1 MERSYSQGSV
11 EKHNGFWRAVLS
23 WQDENGKQRRVTKST
38 GVRCYPD
45 KPGTDTKKPVPDNRG
60 KTTAETFLRN
70 WRDSLVK
77 AESERARHEE
87 ASSSS
92 TFAEYAEL
100 YILHKE
106 LSQSVR
112 PVTVKGYRSYLSKIV
127 GTELGSA
134 RIGDVTP
141 KLAASWERNLM
152 AEGLSTATL
161 SHIHVFAKQ
170 VCTYARRMGD
180 LPANPFDLVE
190 APKRRAKPVNS
201 LDAAEVARLNRALRG
216 FGPTPLAVGIR
227 IALSTGMRQG
237 EICALRWSDV
247 DLNNC
252 QIRVS
257 HSLTRSSGKYLLRE
271 PKTESS
277 VRTIPFG
284 ESLRSVL
291 AERKDAMR
299 KERREFGLP
308 WEESLFVIGSAVKGG
323 WYSPQVLGHEWHA
336 FARATSLVG
345 TQGVPPRFH
354 DLRHTFA
361 TLAISSSSGNLDV
374 KTVSALL
381 GHSNAAMT
389 LNVYADAL
397 AESKR
402 SGMSIMDAI
411 MSDENRLF

>member
-1 MERSYSQGSV
+1 MKNKKARRPYDL
-11 EKHNGFWRAVLS
+11 RAVRAWS
-23 WQDENGKQRRVTKST
+23 RGQDLNLRPPGYEKRILPFQPIPTNSFKRTMHRPNRQIKEQGGAIDRTRHAALIVVSTHSAPRSAPKGEPWSEVTHRAASKSITDFGEQSLAGKMKTENKEGSPRAPASGAIRTN
-38 GVRCYPD
+38 RALIR
-45 KPGTDTKKPVPDNRG
+45 KPVPDNRG

-112 PVTVKGYRSYLSKIV
+112 PVTVKGYRSYLGKIV

-227 IALSTGMRQG
+227 IALSTGM
-237 EICALRWSDV
+237 
-247 DLNNC
+247 LN
-252 QIRVS
+252 
-257 HSLTRSSGKYLLRE
+257 L
-271 PKTESS
+271 
-277 VRTIPFG
+277 
-284 ESLRSVL
+284 
-291 AERKDAMR
+291 
-299 KERREFGLP
+299 
-308 WEESLFVIGSAVKGG
+308 GG
-323 WYSPQVLGHEWHA
+323 RYDP
-336 FARATSLVG
+336 
-345 TQGVPPRFH
+345 
-354 DLRHTFA
+354 
-361 TLAISSSSGNLDV
+361 
-374 KTVSALL
+374 
-381 GHSNAAMT
+381 
-389 LNVYADAL
+389 
-397 AESKR
+397 
-402 SGMSIMDAI
+402 
-411 MSDENRLF
+411 